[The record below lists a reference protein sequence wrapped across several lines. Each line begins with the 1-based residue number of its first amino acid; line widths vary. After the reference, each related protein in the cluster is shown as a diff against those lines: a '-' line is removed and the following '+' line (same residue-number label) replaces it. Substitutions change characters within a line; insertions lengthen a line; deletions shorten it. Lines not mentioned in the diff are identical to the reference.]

1 MTTTTNYGIEQRRQ
15 WLFNSLQLSALEF
28 VCFTCSYRTIG
39 YSLSY
44 SHVFHFSLQNT
55 NIFLLRRGNARC
67 VGDARYAVSSLRREQ
82 PREQEII
89 SRTNKDIYIAYWRR
103 ERDQEALNERIKNR
117 CKVAERL

>member
-1 MTTTTNYGIEQRRQ
+1 VTTTTNYGIEQRCQ

-55 NIFLLRRGNARC
+55 ILGRGNARC
-67 VGDARYAVSSLRREQ
+67 VGDASLFFMKRTQRREQ
-82 PREQEII
+82 ETII
-89 SRTNKDIYIAYWRR
+89 IYRTKDIYIAYRKR
-103 ERDQEALNERIKNR
+103 EGDQEQES
-117 CKVAERL
+117 